1 MRKQHGQTM
10 VEFALVAPMIFLMIF
25 GMIWG
30 GFMFME
36 YLRFS
41 NDLRAAVRDIALTE
55 EKKRAALEIYY
66 KKELENTYKEHL
78 PKIYTPLINVKHDD
92 TDSIITVTFT
102 RRGDLP
108 SVLVWIDFPPEKIPM
123 LEYRMKLEGNA
134 TSDDEN
140 ENEDEGDDDNN
151 NSTDDENGNGGET

>member
-41 NDLRAAVRDIALTE
+41 NDLRAAVRDIALTDEDKRENLKKHYRE
-55 EKKRAALEIYY
+55 ELY
-66 KKELENTYKEHL
+66 KTYKEHL
-78 PKIYTPLINVKHDD
+78 PQLYEPEIYTPDD
-92 TDSIITVTFT
+92 EEGKDAIIRITFT

-108 SVLVWIDFPPEKIPM
+108 AILVWMDFPPEKIPM
-123 LEYRMKLEGNA
+123 LEYRMKF
-134 TSDDEN
+134 DCQRH
-140 ENEDEGDDDNN
+140 
-151 NSTDDENGNGGET
+151 